1 MKKINLKINHLL
13 AIISVALASM
23 LTLSSCALLS
33 DSTSTNYEEIYR
45 NYGYHFTAEAP
56 SGQLLCYRYLNSK
69 EVGCVTPERYQDPVT
84 GTPMKYK
91 LSGNV
96 VIPKTVS
103 DGMNTYT
110 VSALLATPVLH
121 TLSNCGRPSSLW
133 GGLCDI
139 ENLVIPETVKIIEDC
154 YGQFGGTQLGGENVK
169 NIIIYGPTNK
179 DCFDRNR
186 RAFQSI
192 TISNED
198 KIRVNEY
205 ESVSLYKASGGLN
218 GDLSKLYSNANFKP
232 TNYWKHVPQGV
243 FSKKEL
249 AEKGNTIEIVGNYD
263 IYAEGNSLEEYL
275 KLANDEI
282 WQTWMM
288 SQDGSTGDFAVMF
301 DQETYEGRDDFAAMF
316 DHGTL
321 EDNGIIMYF
330 DITDNDNHFV
340 KFIGSRQEGRTLVIP
355 AYVTCHKTRYTVT
368 AAEVDGLSFTVI
380 PETCKNL
387 EFHCTNHKY
396 TKPEV
401 ICYSSDVNITSSA
414 IHILHVPHGCV
425 ENYKMNAQIAC
436 LEIVDNYSIYENGHS
451 IEEYLSM
458 SRDAVE
464 KARSAKIKAD
474 EDAKLAQKKKEET
487 EKKAYRQELAKKY
500 GAKYVNALYDKGQI
514 TIGMP
519 IELFEIGLNEH
530 LFTNP
535 RISYVELDSKTA
547 HGSCFRMYK
556 ISTND
561 FSSLFVGWVYFN
573 NDRVSAVK
581 Y

>member
-1 MKKINLKINHLL
+1 MNKLNLKTNHLL
-13 AIISVALASM
+13 AIIAVALASM

-69 EVGCVTPERYQDPVT
+69 EVGCVTPKNYKDPTT
-84 GTPMKYK
+84 GTSIEYK
-91 LSGNV
+91 LSGDV

-103 DGMNTYT
+103 DGVNTYT
-110 VSALLATPVLH
+110 VSALLCTPDRVE
-121 TLSNCGRPSSLW
+121 NAIFW
-133 GGLCDI
+133 GGKCNVT
-139 ENLVIPETVKIIEDC
+139 NLVIPETVKIIEDIVFSS
-154 YGQFGGTQLGGENVK
+154 YVKINQLGGDNVK
-169 NIIIYGPTNK
+169 NIIVYGPTDKRYYDTRFNGN
-179 DCFDRNR
+179 RNSYTI
-186 RAFQSI
+186 SI
-192 TISNED
+192 TNLD
-198 KIRVNEY
+198 KIKFSDYDIR
-205 ESVSLYKASGGLN
+205 SLYNGEYGLKGNLGGIYIN
-218 GDLSKLYSNANFKP
+218 TNIKP
-232 TNYWKHVPQGV
+232 TNCWKHVPQGV
-243 FSKKEL
+243 FNKDEIAKR
-249 AEKGNTIEIVGNYD
+249 GNTVEIVDNYD
-263 IYAEGNSLEEYL
+263 IYAEGNSLKEYL

-288 SQDGSTGDFAVMF
+288 SQGGDYYDADFAVLNNQGTHEGNNRIMF
-301 DQETYEGRDDFAAMF
+301 FK
-316 DHGTL
+316 
-321 EDNGIIMYF
+321 
-330 DITDNDNHFV
+330 ITDNDNHSV
-340 KFIGSRQEGRTLVIP
+340 KLAGIRTDWTGDTLVVP
-355 AYVTCHKTRYTVT
+355 DYVTYRKTRYVIT
-368 AAEVDGLSFTVI
+368 AAEVRNESKFTVI

-401 ICYSSDVNITSSA
+401 ICYSSDVNITSSE
-414 IHILHVPHGCV
+414 IHVLHVPHGCV
-425 ENYKMNAQIAC
+425 EKYKTNAQIAC

-451 IEEYLSM
+451 IKEYLNM

-464 KARSAKIKAD
+464 KANAAKIKAD
-474 EDAKLAQKKKEET
+474 EDAKLAQKKKEEAG
-487 EKKAYRQELAKKY
+487 KKAYRQELAKKY
-500 GAKYVNALYDKGQI
+500 GAKYVNALFDKGQI

-519 IELFEIGLNEH
+519 IELFDIGLNEH

-573 NDRVSAVK
+573 NDKVSAVK